1 MPMRPDKGQTE
12 KQGSGKTGG
21 QKAAYGSTRSPEVA
35 EAAAEAREAEPRDE
49 RGDDRR

>member
-1 MPMRPDKGQTE
+1 MPTRPDKGQTE

-35 EAAAEAREAEPRDE
+35 EGAAEAREADP
-49 RGDDRR
+49 DDRTADDRN

>member
-35 EAAAEAREAEPRDE
+35 EAAAEAREADPKDEP
-49 RGDDRR
+49 GDDRR